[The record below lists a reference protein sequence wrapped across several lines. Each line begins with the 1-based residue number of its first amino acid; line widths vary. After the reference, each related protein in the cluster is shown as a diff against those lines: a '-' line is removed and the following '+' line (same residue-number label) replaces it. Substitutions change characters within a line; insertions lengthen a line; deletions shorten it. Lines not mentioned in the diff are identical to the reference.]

1 MKKSMLFGILFL
13 SVMFLFSCGKN
24 TLKMG
29 TTTFPDDECGFNFEN
44 EEIIQLPGGGWRDY
58 PDLVNQM
65 DLGWSDKYIGA
76 VPTIEGQ
83 SLLTGLLMDMGSVSF
98 ESVKEAPIFGFE
110 HAEWISFQ
118 INHVYCLNTRTNKY
132 AKIVLTKGDF
142 NMDSLTI
149 KWKYQTNGS
158 RVLE

>member
-1 MKKSMLFGILFL
+1 MKKSMLLGILFL
-13 SVMFLFSCGKN
+13 FVMFLVSCGKN

-44 EEIIQLPGGGWRDY
+44 EEIIQLPGGGWRDF

-65 DLGWSDKYIGA
+65 DLGWSDEYISA
-76 VPTIEGQ
+76 VPTIQGQ
-83 SLLTGLLMDMGSVSF
+83 NLSTGLLLDMGSISF
-98 ESVKEAPIFGFE
+98 ESLKEAPIFE
-110 HAEWISFQ
+110 QTEWISFQ
-118 INHVYCLNTRTNKY
+118 INHVYCLKTRTNKY

-142 NMDSLTI
+142 DMDSLTI